1 MADKGKKPMKNEAT
15 LERDGI
21 LRMYYRGPQTAEGI
35 VALSEQ
41 ADAFAEQVQER
52 GDAMLILVDLGD
64 LGTFGQPELQAWRR
78 LMATRAYERMAIVR
92 LNPALRVVLHFLV
105 KMANR
110 QDQVEVFEDEASAL
124 QWLRG

>member
-64 LGTFGQPELQAWRR
+64 LGTFGQPELRAWRR